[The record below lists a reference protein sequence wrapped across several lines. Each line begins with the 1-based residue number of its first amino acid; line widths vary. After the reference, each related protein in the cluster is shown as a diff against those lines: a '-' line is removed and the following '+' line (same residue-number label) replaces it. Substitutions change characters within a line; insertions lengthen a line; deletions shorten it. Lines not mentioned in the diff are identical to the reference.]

1 MDSLK
6 AAAQA
11 MFGQGAGAPKEEKT
25 GESNEA
31 PSPSDLLGSISP
43 EMLKQISTIM
53 SMMNK
58 KDHRSELLEALKP
71 HLSERRRKRADEAMQ
86 MMKLLDIMPL
96 LQSRMT
102 DQSGR

>member
-11 MFGQGAGAPKEEKT
+11 MFGQGAGAPKEEKP

-31 PSPSDLLGSISP
+31 PSPSDLLGNISP

-86 MMKLLDIMPL
+86 MIKLLDILPL

-102 DQSGR
+102 DQSDR